1 MKTAPA
7 GPGPNDGRSTP
18 TGNCTDVS
26 ADKVMPYEPMADQQP
41 PAARTLGPMAS
52 LPTGVLAHLLASRR
66 ENRADTQ
73 ASLTEARPR
82 PAGPRPENRTRT
94 ATVRARFDAQD
105 SGLGPQ
111 DVKVRIVD
119 ATIRGPPGP
128 KTQRS
133 STQTRSS
140 QVRSEVQRG
149 DYGTLRAVREARSS
163 GCAPRSP
170 ELDDRRRRRAARAS
184 CRSPRMGLPL
194 PAVSRRLAKLEFQRP
209 AAGDP
214 GRTAKPSGDPEDGIR
229 PVTAA
234 KRS

>member
-1 MKTAPA
+1 MRRTTARASCPPCA
-7 GPGPNDGRSTP
+7 RQPCTFASQVLLAGRRDRDTGEFDSRNVFRAICELHEEGRYEGFAALEDRPSGPGPNDGRSTP

-26 ADKVMPYEPMADQQP
+26 ADKVIPYEPMADQQL

-73 ASLTEARPR
+73 ASLAETRPR
-82 PAGPRPENRTRT
+82 PAGPRPKNRTRT

-119 ATIRGPPGP
+119 ATIRGPPRP

-133 STQTRSS
+133 RTQTRSS
-140 QVRSEVQRG
+140 QVRSELQRG
-149 DYGTLRAVREARSS
+149 DHGT
-163 GCAPRSP
+163 
-170 ELDDRRRRRAARAS
+170 
-184 CRSPRMGLPL
+184 
-194 PAVSRRLAKLEFQRP
+194 
-209 AAGDP
+209 
-214 GRTAKPSGDPEDGIR
+214 
-229 PVTAA
+229 
-234 KRS
+234 